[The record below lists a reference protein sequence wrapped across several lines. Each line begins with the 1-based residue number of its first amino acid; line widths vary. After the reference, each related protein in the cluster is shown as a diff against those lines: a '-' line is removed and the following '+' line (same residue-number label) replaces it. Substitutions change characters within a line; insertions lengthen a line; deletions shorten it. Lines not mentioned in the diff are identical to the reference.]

1 MYSVLELVIFA
12 YIPCAG
18 YQPCDPKIIR
28 DRVNLL
34 ELYYRELIALAAK
47 RKARLDQSKR
57 QWKFFWELD
66 EAESWIREKEQIYSS
81 LDYGKD
87 LTSILILQRKHKA
100 FEDEL
105 RGLGAHLK
113 QTIKE
118 GEGMIAEKHFGAS
131 KICSRIE
138 EVKALWA
145 QLQELAAFR
154 KKNLHDAESFFQ
166 FQVDADDLMAW
177 LQDANRLVSSDDV
190 GHDEYSTQALV
201 KKHRDLLDEV
211 ANNKKIMDNLNR
223 QAQSFPAEFRDVP
236 GFENR
241 LKAIQAMYNEV
252 VSLADLR
259 RQKLQDAL
267 DLYTILSETDAC
279 ELWMSEKEKWLEHME
294 IPDTLEDLDVVQH
307 R

>member
-1 MYSVLELVIFA
+1 MRFSLLFLSVCSSL
-12 YIPCAG
+12 G
-18 YQPCDPKIIR
+18 YRPCDPKIIR
-28 DRVNLL
+28 DRVNHL
-34 ELYYRELIALAAK
+34 EMCHRELMALAAE
-47 RKARLDQSKR
+47 RKARLEQSKR
-57 QWKFFWELD
+57 LWKFFWELD
-66 EAESWIREKEQIYSS
+66 EAESWIKEKEQIYSS

-105 RGLGAHLK
+105 RGLETHL
-113 QTIKE
+113 QQAIRE
-118 GEGMIAEKHFGAS
+118 GETMIAQRHFGEP
-131 KICSRIE
+131 KIRSRIE
-138 EVKALWA
+138 EVKGLWA

-154 KKNLHDAESFFQ
+154 KKNLQDAESFFQ

-177 LQDANRLVSSDDV
+177 LQDAYRLVSSDDV

-201 KKHRDLLDEV
+201 KKHRDLIDEV
-211 ANNKKIMDNLNR
+211 ADNKRVMDNLTR
-223 QAQSFPAEFRDVP
+223 QAQSFPTEFRDVP
-236 GFENR
+236 GCENR

-267 DLYTILSETDAC
+267 DLYTVFSETDAC
-279 ELWMSEKEKWLEHME
+279 ELWMSEKEKWLEQME

>member
-1 MYSVLELVIFA
+1 MHTNTNI
-12 YIPCAG
+12 CTG
-18 YQPCDPKIIR
+18 YRPCDPKVIQ
-28 DRVNLL
+28 DRVNHL
-34 ELYYRELIALAAK
+34 ELCHQELMALAAE
-47 RKARLDQSKR
+47 RKARLEQSKCL
-57 QWKFFWELD
+57 WKFFWELD
-66 EAESWIREKEQIYSS
+66 EAESWIKEKEQIYSS

-87 LTSILILQRKHKA
+87 LTSILILQRKHKV

-105 RGLGAHLK
+105 HVLGTQLQ

-118 GEGMIAEKHFGAS
+118 GETMISQKHFGAP
-131 KICSRIE
+131 KICSRTG

-154 KKNLHDAESFFQ
+154 KKNLQDAESFFQ

-177 LQDANRLVSSDDV
+177 LQDACRLASSNEV
-190 GHDEYSTQALV
+190 GHDEYSTQTLV
-201 KKHRDLLDEV
+201 KKHRDLIDEV
-211 ANNKKIMDNLNR
+211 ADNKRVMDNLNK
-223 QAQSFPAEFRDVP
+223 QARNFPSEFRDVP

-241 LKAIQAMYNEV
+241 LNTIQAMYDEV

-259 RQKLQDAL
+259 KQKLQDAL
-267 DLYTILSETDAC
+267 DLYTVFSETDAC
-279 ELWMSEKEKWLEHME
+279 ELWMSEKEKWLEQME